1 MKNSQLR
8 VRINF
13 CAILLVFAGCVE
25 EACLNIPELEL
36 RLTNIKEWVVKDNIG
51 NQTIMDS
58 NGIQQTLIM
67 SDKDSFYH
75 ENIVEDDCGNTFGSY
90 NFSVQYNTSFSS
102 LHLMVDIQGSG
113 ISDDGYKVKLT
124 VTNTNS
130 VSVKSSTYD
139 FDTENSRDTNA
150 VITEVEGFQS
160 AGQVYSNVLKFTFKD
175 SLVPN
180 EIKTVYYAKGFGIVK
195 FTEQNGNGFVLINE

>member
-139 FDTENSRDTNA
+139 FVTENSRDTNA

>member
-139 FDTENSRDTNA
+139 FVTENSRDTNA

-195 FTEQNGNGFVLINE
+195 FTEQNGNEFVLINE

>member
-8 VRINF
+8 VGINF
-13 CAILLVFAGCVE
+13 CAILLFFVGCVE

-90 NFSVQYNTSFSS
+90 YFSVQYNTSFSP

-139 FDTENSRDTNA
+139 FVTENARDTNA

-175 SLVPN
+175 SMVPN

-195 FTEQNGNGFVLINE
+195 FTEQNGNEFVLINE

>member
-13 CAILLVFAGCVE
+13 CAILLFFAGCVE
-25 EACLNIPELEL
+25 EACLDIPELEL
-36 RLTNIKEWVVKDNIG
+36 RLTNIKEWVAKDNIG

-67 SDKDSFYH
+67 SGNDSFNYD
-75 ENIVEDDCGNTFGSY
+75 NIVEDDCGNTFGSY
-90 NFSVQYNTSFSS
+90 YFSVQYNTSFSP

-113 ISDDGYKVKLT
+113 ISDDGYEVKLT
-124 VTNTNS
+124 VTKTNS

-139 FDTENSRDTNA
+139 FVTENARDTNA

-175 SLVPN
+175 SMVPN

-195 FTEQNGNGFVLINE
+195 FTEQNGNEFVLINE